1 MTEND
6 ATILATKLFTRWR
19 PSLVRYVLQA
29 SVSHDVAEDLVQ
41 DVFVVLYQTLRSGK
55 YLEHPKAWTLCVLKR
70 ALNRRLRQDSRQ
82 YPLDP
87 SEHLYD
93 PQNNMVNAILVRGF
107 WSMLSKREKEV
118 LALRLEEYKY
128 REIAD
133 CLDISMKTVDTLVGR
148 ALRKLRALQAS

>member
-1 MTEND
+1 
-6 ATILATKLFTRWR
+6 
-19 PSLVRYVLQA
+19 
-29 SVSHDVAEDLVQ
+29 
-41 DVFVVLYQTLRSGK
+41 
-55 YLEHPKAWTLCVLKR
+55 
-70 ALNRRLRQDSRQ
+70 
-82 YPLDP
+82 
-87 SEHLYD
+87 
-93 PQNNMVNAILVRGF
+93 MVNAILVRGF